1 VNLKLPV
8 LPLRELVVFPTSRH
22 PLRVGRVRSI
32 CGLQRA
38 FGDPKRQVVLVA
50 QVDRRVEEPGA
61 SDLFAM
67 GVLARIVEPDAPYD
81 DVQSVWSVVVEG
93 ISRVRILGL
102 STNDRGIAA
111 DVEVVRQTE
120 PPAARAKGLRQR
132 VIAKVDQLVREG
144 RSGIDR
150 NQLLAVGSLA
160 VLTDMVAEK
169 LDLDLLSRQ
178 ELVEELD
185 VTQRVQSI
193 LRSLDQDIAD
203 ARFQRRQG
211 GRRAGG
217 PALADAPAFD
227 DSHDALRARV
237 ASAELPADARERVER
252 ELQRLE
258 RMPAASGEANVLR
271 GWVESVLELPWGVSS
286 HDHNDLRAAHRVLD
300 EDHCGLDEP
309 KARMLEYLAVRSQ
322 VREARGPILCL
333 SGPPG
338 VGKTS
343 LARSVARA
351 LGRQFVRIALGG
363 VHDEAQVRGHRRTYV
378 GAMPG
383 RIVQSLQR
391 VGTMNPVIL
400 LDELD
405 KLSTNFRGDPAAA
418 LLEVLDPQQNKHFV
432 DHYVQLD
439 LDLSGILFL
448 CTANDVGAIP
458 AALRDRLEII
468 HLSGYTE
475 QEKSVIARQ
484 HLVPRQAQQA
494 GLDPAQV
501 GVTQD
506 GLNFLIRRYT
516 REAGVRSLERAIG
529 SCLRKITRRY
539 LEAEPDRRAAEGPGF
554 RLTPK
559 RIARL
564 LGKPLFSDHL
574 PEFGERPGLCNGL
587 AWSEYGGSVLHVE
600 VALLPGTGKI
610 ETTGKLGE
618 VMRESVSTALSYIRA
633 HADDLGLTR
642 DWYRGV
648 DVHLH
653 VPAGGIP
660 KEGPSA
666 GIAIATALASALLD
680 APVRGDVAMT
690 GEVTLRG
697 RVLPVGGIKEKL
709 LAAHRH
715 GLRTVVFP
723 ADNERDLD
731 DLPAE
736 IRAALELVPVH
747 WVEEVWRLALNR
759 PGLALEPLS
768 SNEGLGLHRP
778 TDA

>member
-1 VNLKLPV
+1 
-8 LPLRELVVFPTSRH
+8 
-22 PLRVGRVRSI
+22 
-32 CGLQRA
+32 
-38 FGDPKRQVVLVA
+38 VLVA

-67 GVLARIVEPDAPYD
+67 GVLARVIEPAEPLPDGA
-81 DVQSVWSVVVEG
+81 SVWSVVVEG
-93 ISRVRILGL
+93 ICRVRILGL
-102 STNDRGIAA
+102 SLSDVGIAA

-120 PPAARAKGLRQR
+120 PAAARAKGFRQR
-132 VIAKVDQLVREG
+132 LLAKVDRLIREG
-144 RSGIDR
+144 RSNIDR
-150 NQLLAVGSLA
+150 SRLLPIESLA
-160 VLTDMVAEK
+160 LLTDAIAEQ

-178 ELVEELD
+178 ELVEQLD
-185 VTQRVQSI
+185 VSQRVQAV
-193 LRSLDQDIAD
+193 LRALDQEIAE
-203 ARFQRRQG
+203 ARFQKRQG
-211 GRRAGG
+211 GAARRG
-217 PALADAPAFD
+217 PSSPPSEPTARPLD

-237 ASAELPADARERVER
+237 ASADLPAPAREQVER

-258 RMPAASGEANVLR
+258 RMPMAGGEANVLR
-271 GWVESVLELPWGVSS
+271 GWVETILELPWGLSS
-286 HDHNDLRAAHRVLD
+286 LDHDDLRAAHRVLD
-300 EDHCGLDEP
+300 EDHYGLNEP

-322 VREARGPILCL
+322 VRQARGPILCF

-343 LARSVARA
+343 LAQSVARA
-351 LGRQFVRIALGG
+351 LGRKFVRIALGG

-391 VGTMNPVIL
+391 VGTMNPVVL

-405 KLSTNFRGDPAAA
+405 KLSTDFRGDPAAA
-418 LLEVLDPQQNKHFV
+418 LLEVLDPEQNKHFV
-432 DHYVQLD
+432 DHYIQLD
-439 LDLSGILFL
+439 IDLSGVLFL

-458 AALRDRLEII
+458 AALRDRLEVI

-475 QEKSVIARQ
+475 QEKSQIARR
-484 HLVPRQAQQA
+484 HLLPRQAERA
-494 GLDPAQV
+494 GLDPAKV

-506 GLNFLIRRYT
+506 GLAFLIRRYT
-516 REAGVRSLERAIG
+516 REAGVRGLERSIG
-529 SCLRKITRRY
+529 ACLRKITRRY
-539 LEAEPDRRAAEGPGF
+539 LEASPQRRAADGPAL

-559 RIARL
+559 RVERL
-564 LGKPLFSDHL
+564 LGKPRFLDHL

-587 AWSEYGGSVLHVE
+587 AWSEHGGSVLHVE

-642 DWYRGV
+642 EWYQNV

-653 VPAGGIP
+653 VPAGGVP

-680 APVRGDVAMT
+680 APVRADVAMT

-697 RVLPVGGIKEKL
+697 RVLAVGGIKEKL

-731 DLPAE
+731 DLPSE
-736 IRAALELVPVH
+736 IRGALELVPVR
-747 WVEEVWRLALNR
+747 WVEEVWRLALEL
-759 PGLALEPLS
+759 PGLDLAPLS
-768 SNEGLGLHRP
+768 SKEGLGLHRP